1 MDVTKGLRSGGWW
14 SSTARGMAR
23 AGRRPEAT
31 QMGRLLTAVVS
42 LAARVLSIG
51 DGDTIRVRQGG
62 QAMTVR
68 LACIDAPEV
77 AQNPHGQR
85 GREALRMRLPTGWA
99 ATGRHSRLALMS
111 GLPTLEW

>member
-1 MDVTKGLRSGGWW
+1 VIRWPLIGAFALVTGWGSVFPLGLAQAQGPAS
-14 SSTARGMAR
+14 
-23 AGRRPEAT
+23 AT
-31 QMGRLLTAVVS
+31 
-42 LAARVLSIG
+42 VLSIG
-51 DGDTIRVRQGG
+51 DGDTIRVLAQGRKI
-62 QAMTVR
+62 TIR

-85 GREALRMRLPTGWA
+85 GREVLRMRLPTGWA

>member
-1 MDVTKGLRSGGWW
+1 
-14 SSTARGMAR
+14 
-23 AGRRPEAT
+23 
-31 QMGRLLTAVVS
+31 
-42 LAARVLSIG
+42 VLSIG